1 MRSAATAAL
10 PRRCE
15 LARVPGGEVSWQVTG
30 IRQDAW
36 ANANRIPVEK
46 KKSQEDAGKYLHP
59 KAHGVPEEMGIQ
71 PPGGIVTKT
80 VTMNSRTQ

>member
-30 IRQDAW
+30 ARQDAW
-36 ANANRIPVEK
+36 ANANRIPVERLK
-46 KKSQEDAGKYLHP
+46 PEEDTGKYLHP

-71 PPGGIVTKT
+71 PQGANVTTT
-80 VTMNSRTQ
+80 VSVNSRTQ

>member
-46 KKSQEDAGKYLHP
+46 KKSQEDTGK
-59 KAHGVPEEMGIQ
+59 Q
-71 PPGGIVTKT
+71 
-80 VTMNSRTQ
+80 